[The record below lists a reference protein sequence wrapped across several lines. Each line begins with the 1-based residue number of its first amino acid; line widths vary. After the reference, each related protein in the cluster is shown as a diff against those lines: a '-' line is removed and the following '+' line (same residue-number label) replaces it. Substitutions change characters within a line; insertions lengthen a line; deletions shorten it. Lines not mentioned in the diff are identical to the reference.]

1 MSRLSDA
8 MIDAVMQNEKEEHE
22 QFVAEEQATLTDQDK
37 DNNQLDYTD

>member
-22 QFVAEEQATLTDQDK
+22 QFVAEERATLTDQDK
-37 DNNQLDYTD
+37 DKNKDDQLD